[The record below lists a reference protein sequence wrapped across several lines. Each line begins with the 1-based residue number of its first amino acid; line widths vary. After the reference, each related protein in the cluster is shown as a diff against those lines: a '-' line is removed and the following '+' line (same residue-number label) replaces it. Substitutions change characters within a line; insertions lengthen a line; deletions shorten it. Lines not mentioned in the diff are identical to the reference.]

1 MENLIYALIFVLSN
15 GLFFNPDIPTKDEKP
30 PIEINDNVHNSAPD
44 TGGDN
49 DDDEPIKPSKV

>member
-15 GLFFNPDIPTKDEKP
+15 GLFFNPNISTKDQKP
-30 PIEINDNVHNSAPD
+30 PIEINDNTQNSVPD

-49 DDDEPIKPSKV
+49 DDDEPIKPSKS